1 MKEYEMLKDA
11 HFQTS
16 QKITTFFQYALLIF
30 SAPLALLTSE
40 HINES
45 LLGFVFLFISVVGY
59 FVMVY
64 LNQLRAESLLYAR
77 SINQIRKNIYNELH
91 KKDKKITEINQFIVL
106 LTQDKKPKYFDVS
119 QFIFVV
125 VVLGLFS
132 SFYFGFGIYT
142 IIHLPGIYC
151 EWVINNALLITLL
164 VTICWFALHMITYKM
179 MSNYNEN
186 GSAYF
191 KRIIG
196 VDIDGVLNKHEEQFA
211 NIYNAL
217 FCDKD
222 GRSKLSATS
231 ITTLPVSKSGI
242 INREDEQE
250 VFTRCE
256 YWDTMPESNNCD
268 IYLTQEIKNKLG
280 YKVYIFTWRDW
291 DVRYKVS
298 GEEVDKYSIKKQT
311 RKWLKDKG
319 ILYDKIYFE
328 KGNIDRPVSA
338 FDTKYK
344 TRFFYSAKHNIKY
357 FVEDNIHNAEKLS
370 HICKYVFLF
379 NHEYNKNESIELPYN
394 VIRVSS
400 WSEVLDRIKELE

>member
-1 MKEYEMLKDA
+1 M
-11 HFQTS
+11 
-16 QKITTFFQYALLIF
+16 
-30 SAPLALLTSE
+30 
-40 HINES
+40 
-45 LLGFVFLFISVVGY
+45 FLFISVVGY
-59 FVMVY
+59 FVMIY

-91 KKDKKITEINQFIVL
+91 KKNKKIPEINQLLVL

-142 IIHLPGIYC
+142 IIYLPGICC
-151 EWVINNALLITLL
+151 EWPIKNTLLITLL
-164 VTICWFALHMITYKM
+164 ATICWFTLHMVTYKL

-186 GSAYF
+186 GAAYF

-211 NIYNAL
+211 HIYNLL
-217 FCDKD
+217 FGGKN
-222 GRSKLSATS
+222 GRPKLRSTS
-231 ITTLPVSKSGI
+231 ITTLPVSKSGV
-242 INREDEQE
+242 INRDDEQE
-250 VFTRCE
+250 VFKRCE
-256 YWDTMPESNNCD
+256 YWDTMPENNDCD
-268 IYLTQEIKNKLG
+268 VYLTQEIKNKLG

-298 GEEVDKYSIKKQT
+298 GEEVEKYSIKKQT
-311 RKWLKDKG
+311 KKWLKDKG
-319 ILYDKIYFE
+319 ILYNKIYFE

-344 TRFFYSAKHNIKY
+344 TRFFYSAIHNIKY
-357 FVEDNIHNAEKLS
+357 FAEDNINNAEKLS